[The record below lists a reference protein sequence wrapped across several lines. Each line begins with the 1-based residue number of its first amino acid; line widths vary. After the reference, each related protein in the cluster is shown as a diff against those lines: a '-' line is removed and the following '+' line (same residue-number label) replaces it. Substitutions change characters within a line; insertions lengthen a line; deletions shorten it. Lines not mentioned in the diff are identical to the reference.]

1 MKSFAARIWDKEV
14 SSLLLK
20 EVQDLL
26 AIENLRRNF
35 KEEFLKK
42 STLIRGGI
50 LRRNSLNKEEFLK

>member
-35 KEEFLKK
+35 KEEFHLN
-42 STLIRGGI
+42 
-50 LRRNSLNKEEFLK
+50 LRRNFKEEFLK

>member
-26 AIENLRRNF
+26 AIENF
-35 KEEFLKK
+35 KEEF
-42 STLIRGGI
+42 
-50 LRRNSLNKEEFLK
+50 

>member
-26 AIENLRRNF
+26 AIENLRMNF
-35 KEEFLKK
+35 KEEFFKN
-42 STLIRGGI
+42 STLI
-50 LRRNSLNKEEFLK
+50 

>member
-1 MKSFAARIWDKEV
+1 MTSFAARIWDKEV

-42 STLIRGGI
+42 STL
-50 LRRNSLNKEEFLK
+50 

>member
-14 SSLLLK
+14 SSVLLK

-35 KEEFLKK
+35 KEEFQKFHLN
-42 STLIRGGI
+42 
-50 LRRNSLNKEEFLK
+50 LRRNFKEEFLK

>member
-26 AIENLRRNF
+26 AIENLRNF
-35 KEEFLKK
+35 KEDFFKN
-42 STLIRGGI
+42 STLI
-50 LRRNSLNKEEFLK
+50 